1 VSAKL
6 AILFV
11 WTSSTALVV
20 KLLTAWDALP
30 ARVAVHFG
38 LDMQPNGW
46 SSKNALAAMVLVAVL
61 GQAALTTFLLGL
73 GNPPGLIAMML
84 TVVNVVLVS
93 AFWQVIRYN
102 VNGTPLRALWMFLSV
117 VAVLAS
123 IAAVFLGKM
132 MLNYNRR

>member
-1 VSAKL
+1 MNPKL
-6 AILFV
+6 AILFI

-61 GQAALTTFLLGL
+61 GQAALTTFLLLGV
-73 GNPPGLIAMML
+73 GNPPGLIALML

-102 VNGTPLRALWMFLSV
+102 VNGTPLRPLWMFLSV
-117 VAVLAS
+117 AAVLAS
-123 IAAVFLGKM
+123 VAVVLLGKM
-132 MLNYNRR
+132 MRN